1 MANLNVVVL
10 GPIDYAK
17 DLGKKGTTSDITL
30 YDMKKGADTVSLLE
44 ATKYPERLAPLFYAC
59 SMADAA
65 LIVVDELTPSLGEGI
80 LMLDSIGIHRG
91 WFVLR
96 NYIPKEKIA
105 PMLKGTSL
113 EHFEFIADDK
123 VFIREML
130 LEIAADKKEK
140 LGQPYG
146 SVPIDHFFNVKG
158 VGTVVLGHVVHG
170 SIKKHDNLKV
180 LPTKAVAQV
189 RSIQKHDDDFAE
201 AGQGDRVGLA
211 LKNVE
216 AEELDRGYVL
226 SNDPDLVVNDQAAG
240 ELQVV
245 KYWPTPL
252 KEGTVLHVGH
262 WMQFVP
268 GRLESYQTGADWR
281 KGQAVIRL
289 DRPLVRHAGDR
300 AVVTQ
305 LDGAKLRMVGTII
318 L

>member
-10 GPIDYAK
+10 GPNDYAK
-17 DLGKKGTTSDITL
+17 DLGKKGTASDITL
-30 YDMKKGADTVSLLE
+30 YDLKKGADTVSLLE

-65 LIVVDELTPSLGEGI
+65 LVVVDELGATLGEGI
-80 LMLDSIGIHRG
+80 LVLDSIGIQKG

-96 NYIPKEKIA
+96 NYIAPEKIA
-105 PMLKGTSL
+105 PLLKGTSL

-123 VFIREML
+123 VSIREML
-130 LEIAADKKEK
+130 LEIAAARKEK

-146 SVPIDHFFNVKG
+146 TVPIDHFFNVKG
-158 VGTVVLGHVVHG
+158 VGTVILGHVVNG

-180 LPTKAVAQV
+180 LPTKSVAQV

-226 SNDPDLVVNDQAAG
+226 SNDPDLVMNDQASG
-240 ELQVV
+240 DLQVV

-268 GRLESYQTGADWR
+268 GRLESYQSGADWR
-281 KGQAVIRL
+281 QGKAVIRL
-289 DRPLVRHAGDR
+289 DRPLVRKAGDR
-300 AVVTQ
+300 ALVTQ
-305 LDGAKLRMVGTII
+305 LDGGKLRIVGTII

>member
-10 GPIDYAK
+10 GPNDYAK
-17 DLGKKGTTSDITL
+17 DLGKKGTASDITL
-30 YDMKKGADTVSLLE
+30 YDLKKGADTVSLLE
-44 ATKYPERLAPLFYAC
+44 PTKYPERLAPLFYAC

-80 LMLDSIGIHRG
+80 LMLDCLGIRRG

-96 NYIPKEKIA
+96 NYIPREKVA
-105 PMLKGTSL
+105 PMLKGTAL
-113 EHFEFIADDK
+113 EAFEFIADDK
-123 VFIREML
+123 VSIREML
-130 LEIAADKKEK
+130 LQMASSRKEK
-140 LGQPYG
+140 LGQPCG
-146 SVPIDHFFNVKG
+146 SVPVDHFFNVKG
-158 VGTVVLGHVVHG
+158 VGTVVLGHVVDG
-170 SIKKHDNLKV
+170 TVKRHDSLKV

-189 RSIQKHDDDFAE
+189 RSIQKHDDDFSE

-226 SNDPDLVVNDQAAG
+226 SNDPDMVVDDVVSG
-240 ELQVV
+240 EMSAV
-245 KYWPTPL
+245 KYWPAQL

-268 GRLESYQTGADWR
+268 GRLESYQASGDWR
-281 KGQAVIRL
+281 QGRAVIRL
-289 DRPLVRHAGDR
+289 DKPLVYRKGDS

-305 LDGAKLRMVGTII
+305 LDGGKLRVVGTVR